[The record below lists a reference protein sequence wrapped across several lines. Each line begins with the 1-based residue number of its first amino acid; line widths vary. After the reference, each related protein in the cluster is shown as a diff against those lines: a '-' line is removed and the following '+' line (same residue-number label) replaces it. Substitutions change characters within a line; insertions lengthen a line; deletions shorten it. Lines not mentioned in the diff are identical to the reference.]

1 MHVQSHPFSVST
13 FPDGRHATR
22 VVAAR
27 DARWGWAEVF
37 IAVQLLWGL
46 MLFLPGA
53 QGYRVYIRALPYV
66 ISGASLVYYFR
77 RSTGEPLPRSTKWL
91 LASFVLL
98 LLNLL
103 QPTSHLMAGIGQ
115 IVFQIRIAAP
125 AFWMARA
132 VRDERRL
139 TLVLWVLFASSFL
152 GSAAGILQVY
162 FPKLFLPP
170 EFSVLAQ
177 TLNPDAISSLTYAG
191 ADGRAIIRP
200 PGLSDVPGGAAVAG
214 MMTTILG
221 LALAMRDAT
230 WLVRIACLTG
240 GLIGMTTLFLTHVRS
255 LSLLAA
261 AGLAACTAL
270 RFRQGRTTD
279 SAVGAAAGITVVAGA
294 YLWAVAVGGD
304 AVADRFIGLLN
315 DGVLR
320 TFDESRGLF
329 VRYTLTELLDEFP
342 LGAGLGRWG
351 MMQLLFGDAALWQ
364 APPIHVEIQP
374 TGWLL
379 DGGVPLLLVYT
390 AAIAVALRHT
400 YRLAVEMTVG
410 SLQDLAT
417 ILLCVQVAIAAL
429 CLSGPVFNT
438 QLGIQFW
445 AVTGALFGA
454 TGSLGVRPLDTL
466 TRVKRSDPISATH
479 RRW

>member
-1 MHVQSHPFSVST
+1 MQVQSHPFSAST
-13 FPDGRHATR
+13 FVGRRHETR
-22 VVAAR
+22 VLADR
-27 DARWGWAEVF
+27 DPRWGWAEVF

-46 MLFLPGA
+46 VLFLPGA

-115 IVFQIRIAAP
+115 IVFQISIAAP

-139 TLVLWVLFASSFL
+139 TLFLWVLFASSFL
-152 GSAAGILQVY
+152 GSATGILQVY
-162 FPKLFLPP
+162 FPKQFLPP

-177 TLNPDAISSLTYAG
+177 TLNPNAISSLTYAG

-221 LALAMRDAT
+221 LALTMRRDAT
-230 WLVRIACLTG
+230 WLARIACLAG

-261 AGLAACTAL
+261 AGFAAWTAL
-270 RFRQGRTTD
+270 RFRQGRTID
-279 SAVGAAAGITVVAGA
+279 SAVGAAAGIAVVAGA

-304 AVADRFIGLLN
+304 AVADRFLGLLN

-329 VRYTLTELLDEFP
+329 VRYTLSELLYEFP

-351 MMQLLFGDAALWQ
+351 MMQLLFGDAAFWQ

-390 AAIAVALRHT
+390 AAIAAALRYT
-400 YRLAVEMTVG
+400 YRLAVEMAAG

-417 ILLCVQVAIAAL
+417 ILLCVQAAIAAL

-445 AVTGALFGA
+445 AMTGALFGA
-454 TGSLGVRPLDTL
+454 VGSLGIRPVRPL
-466 TRVKRSDPISATH
+466 H
-479 RRW
+479 M